1 MQQNEKDISDPFK
14 DFLVS
19 SIKDNPLILNP
30 IKKQLKA
37 LEGKKSNQTSNQL
50 SNDVQCSE

>member
-30 IKKQLKA
+30 IKN
-37 LEGKKSNQTSNQL
+37 S
-50 SNDVQCSE
+50 